1 MGALAALVLVAPGC
15 AKDVGSLVVFVS
27 RSSQVQQDPLDPALV
42 KYLRVR
48 IEGPGMGVVSQT
60 FKFTAGG
67 SSSPPPV
74 PVGTGRVI
82 TLEGLAGQGGPVV
95 SRGQSLPVTIVPG
108 RNEVELYMGLTGRF
122 SSASGAGLFQG
133 RFDATG
139 SVLPSGQVLIAGGAS
154 GGSLAA
160 PSTPVASMEQF
171 DPTAGRV
178 VAAGDCSAG
187 DALCLGTPRFGQ
199 SAVVEGSAVVVVG
212 GRDDQ
217 ALVPGLERCD
227 ADGCGH
233 LGTLKRPRWLA
244 ASASNGD
251 TGYVVGGDEGS
262 GPSAAVDAV
271 TAGPKVAPAPTLPDP
286 LEGASAAVLA
296 DGTLVVFGG
305 QSPSGLLGD
314 ALVLAHGT
322 HSYTKVTGTGTDP
335 RRDGAAVTLA
345 DGRVLWIG
353 GQDVSGA
360 SDEVDLYDPATG
372 KLCPVGHLVRARW
385 RLTAVRLDDGR
396 VLVAGGLTGAGA
408 PTAEAELL
416 DPRFVP
422 AGTSCQGV
430 ADTLESQSAPR
441 LAHRRAGH
449 VSVLL
454 PNGLV
459 MVAGGID
466 ETGTPLKSIELYV
479 PAS

>member
-1 MGALAALVLVAPGC
+1 MVY
-15 AKDVGSLVVFVS
+15 VS
-27 RSSQVQQDPLDPALV
+27 RSSQVQQDPLDPTLV

-60 FKFTAGG
+60 FPFTAGG

-74 PVGTGRVI
+74 PVGKDRVI
-82 TLEGLAGQGGPVV
+82 TLEGLAGQSGPVV
-95 SRGQSLPVTIVPG
+95 SWGQSLPLTIVPG
-108 RNEVELYMGLTGRF
+108 RNEVELYLGLTGRF

-133 RFDATG
+133 RFDATA
-139 SVLPSGQVLIAGGAS
+139 SVLGTGQVLIAGGAS
-154 GGSLAA
+154 GGTLDA
-160 PSTPVASMEQF
+160 PATPVASVERF

-178 VAAGDCSAG
+178 VAAGDCAAG

-199 SAVVEGSAVVVVG
+199 SAVVEGDAVVLLG

-217 ALVPGLERCD
+217 ALIPGVERCD
-227 ADGCGH
+227 AQGCGK
-233 LGTLKRPRWLA
+233 LGTLASPRWLA
-244 ASASNGD
+244 ASAVGGD
-251 TGYVVGGDEGS
+251 RGFMVGGDEGS
-262 GPSAAVDAV
+262 GPSSAVDLV
-271 TAGPKVAPAPTLPDP
+271 TAGPKVTPGPALPTPR
-286 LEGASAAVLA
+286 EGASAAVLS
-296 DGTLVVFGG
+296 DGSLVVLGG
-305 QSPSGLLGD
+305 QDPTGLLGD

-322 HSYTKVTGTGTDP
+322 HAYAEVSGTGTDP

-353 GQDVSGA
+353 GQDVTGA
-360 SDEVDLYDPATG
+360 SDEVDLYDPAT
-372 KLCPVGHLVRARW
+372 KRLCPVGHLVRARW
-385 RLTAVRLDDGR
+385 RLSAVRLDDGR
-396 VLVAGGLTGAGA
+396 VLVAGGLTGAGV

-422 AGTSCQGV
+422 AGTTCQGV

-459 MVAGGID
+459 LVAGGLD
-466 ETGTPLKSIELYV
+466 ESGTPLKSIELYV